1 MTTAPPRKPR
11 PSDAKLAWPAN
22 WLPAPTTHGLGLGLG
37 LAMALLL
44 GGCKPET
51 STPLPPVPPPAPP
64 TTSTPAPSPVASAT
78 AAAPAPAPEPAAS
91 TAVLRQMTAP
101 IALYPDKLVAQV
113 LAATQFPDQ
122 VTAAERWLG
131 QNPGLTGR
139 PLVQAVSAQP
149 WDPSVKSLTEFPNV
163 LSQLASNLPWTRAL
177 GSAYAQSPADVLAA
191 IQSLRQ
197 VATQS
202 GQLKSGEQINVRS
215 EPAQATSGQPEP
227 AVIVIEPTQP
237 RTVYVPQYDP
247 RELFR
252 EALPADAGLAPVPT
266 SPHLGDAIA
275 FGSGVVVGR
284 WLIDDWG
291 WQPWDMRWHGH
302 WHRPGSYFGGQHD
315 HDRPHPP
322 PHPPEGGQRPPAPAP
337 LPIRPP
343 APAPAP
349 LPTAPGASL
358 QMPPPAGT
366 RPVQV
371 KPPAPVHASDRPM
384 YRLPGEEP
392 PSPPPTQTPGG
403 EPPRPEHAVKPGM
416 PIGQQPASPIGVAP
430 GGGHAP
436 TPPGVTGNPG
446 DRGAV
451 FRPNPPQAQPQ
462 PMPPGTGPAAPAP
475 SVDTPQP
482 VSRGDAGQWRMA
494 PPQGAQPTHNGQPS
508 RPSFTPHAEQAPG
521 RFEPSRPD
529 AGRISTRQPD
539 FGQPVPQAPKAPA
552 QINRQP
558 MQAPR
563 EATSPR
569 PLQTAPREAGTMTK
583 PARMGPGGRDDF
595 QR

>member
-1 MTTAPPRKPR
+1 M
-11 PSDAKLAWPAN
+11 SL
-22 WLPAPTTHGLGLGLG
+22 
-37 LAMALLL
+37 ALL
-44 GGCKPET
+44 GCQPDAPA
-51 STPLPPVPPPAPP
+51 PLPPGPAA
-64 TTSTPAPSPVASAT
+64 SAPAPSPVASA
-78 AAAPAPAPEPAAS
+78 AAPANPPALPAPVPAAS

-149 WDPSVKSLTEFPNV
+149 WDPSIKSLTEFPNV

-177 GSAYAQSPADVLAA
+177 GSAYAQSPSDVLAA

-202 GQLKSGEQINVRS
+202 GQLKSGEQISVRN

-266 SPHLGDAIA
+266 PPHVGDAIA

-302 WHRPGSYFGGQHD
+302 GHRPGSYFGGQHD

-322 PHPPEGGQRPPAPAP
+322 PYPPAGGSRPPVPAP
-337 LPIRPP
+337 IPIRPP
-343 APAPAP
+343 APTPAPAP
-349 LPTAPGASL
+349 LPTAPGASV
-358 QMPPPAGT
+358 QMPPPAGV

-371 KPPAPVHASDRPM
+371 KPPAPVQGPDRPM

-392 PSPPPTQTPGG
+392 PLAPSPTPMPHG

-416 PIGQQPASPIGVAP
+416 PIGQPSGASTGVAP
-430 GGGHAP
+430 SGNHVPQPSGV
-436 TPPGVTGNPG
+436 VTGSPS

-451 FRPNPPQAQPQ
+451 FRPSPPQPPQ
-462 PMPPGTGPAAPAP
+462 PMPQPSAGHAVPAP
-475 SVDTPQP
+475 TPQP
-482 VSRGDAGQWRMA
+482 INQGDAGQWRMA
-494 PPQGAQPTHNGQPS
+494 PPQNGQPTHNGQAPS
-508 RPSFTPHAEQAPG
+508 RPNFTPHAEQAPG

-529 AGRISTRQPD
+529 AGRVSTRQPD
-539 FGQPVPQAPKAPA
+539 FGQTVPHAPKAPA
-552 QINRQP
+552 QFNRQP
-558 MQAPR
+558 MQVPR
-563 EATSPR
+563 DASQR
-569 PLQTAPREAGTMTK
+569 PLQTGPQPAGALTK
-583 PARMGPGGRDDF
+583 PARMGPRGRDEF